1 MSGPPSEPDE
11 ASGAADSGSAGA
23 GASDTG
29 AGVADTGAGAADAA
43 SETEVE
49 ELRKQVAGLQE
60 QLAKDDRPRGF
71 WQRTRAPIAVILI
84 VVGSILAPLSVLT
97 VYLRNQ
103 VLSTDRYVSTVAPLG
118 SDPAVQSLVA
128 VQVTNQL
135 FSRVDVKSEIEDVLP
150 TRAAFLAGP
159 LTSALHS
166 VTLAAANRF
175 THSDRFPRLWVAI
188 NTIAHR
194 QIVGVLTGKAEGA
207 ISADRSGKVTLD
219 LHTVAT
225 RVQSDLVHRGLTIF
239 KKIPAD
245 KVGGTLVLFKAKE
258 LVKAQ
263 RGARALNA
271 LAYLLPF
278 LSLACYGGAIAVAR
292 RRRRYTLASGA
303 ALAASMAVLSIG
315 LGIGRGYIVNA
326 AGQQITPR
334 VVGDFYDVML
344 RNVHVAVRIIF
355 FVALL
360 VALVAWLVGPARPAV
375 ALRHAVAR
383 GWTWIVEGVRSRRWS
398 LGPVGTWMEGNRG
411 WVQVIIAAL
420 ALIILVWWTPGWLG
434 ALVLVLI
441 AGAAILLL
449 QGLGTGPRHLATT
462 PVGTGAVGTGAASA
476 PSAEPG
482 PSPTTAPPAGDDAP
496 GTSSA
501 PEGTSRS
508 ARPDASTSG
517 TDPDPES

>member
-1 MSGPPSEPDE
+1 MSGPTSSEPDE
-11 ASGAADSGSAGA
+11 VSAAATAAGGAESP
-23 GASDTG
+23 
-29 AGVADTGAGAADAA
+29 
-43 SETEVE
+43 SEGEVE

-60 QLAKDDRPRGF
+60 QLQQVEHDRPRGF
-71 WQRTRAPIAVILI
+71 WQRTRSPIAVILI
-84 VVGSILAPLSVLT
+84 IIGSILAPLSVMT

-150 TRAAFLAGP
+150 HRASFLAGP

-166 VTLAAANRF
+166 VTLAAANHF

-207 ISADRSGKVTLD
+207 ISADRSGKVTLN

-225 RVQSDLVHRGLTIF
+225 RVQQDLVKRGLTIF

-245 KVGGTLVLFKAKE
+245 KVGGTIVLFKAKQ

-263 RGARALNA
+263 RGARALNS
-271 LAYLLPF
+271 LAYLLPI

-292 RRRRYTLASGA
+292 RRRRYTVAAGA
-303 ALAASMAVLSIG
+303 ALAASMAFLAVG

-326 AGQQITPR
+326 AGQQISPK
-334 VVGDFYDVML
+334 VVGDFYDTML

-355 FVALL
+355 FVGLL
-360 VALVAWLVGPARPAV
+360 VALVGWLVGPARPAV
-375 ALRHAVAR
+375 ALRRAVAR
-383 GWTWIVEGVRSRRWS
+383 GWAWIVKCVRGRRWT
-398 LGPVGTWMEGNRG
+398 LGPAGAWVDTNRG
-411 WVQVIIAAL
+411 WVQVAIAAL

-449 QGLGTGPRHLATT
+449 QGIGSEHRKLATT
-462 PVGTGAVGTGAASA
+462 PAGGPAVPNRRGDRRR
-476 PSAEPG
+476 PREPPCPLRPIQ
-482 PSPTTAPPAGDDAP
+482 PSPRTRAD
-496 GTSSA
+496 
-501 PEGTSRS
+501 R
-508 ARPDASTSG
+508 RPDGLLRRSVPFASRRPPS
-517 TDPDPES
+517 